1 LDELL
6 AWIWR
11 HIASVAGFALGLFLC
26 LRLVRQRQRPS
37 VTFAWLLVT
46 LLVPYVGVPLYVLFG
61 GRKLRG
67 AFPARPVAPPGA
79 PPPGAPPPGVEGLLV
94 REGQLAARDGNAIEW
109 LLDGGTA
116 YRRLFAELER
126 AQRSIRVA
134 TFILARDATGRA
146 LVELLARKAA
156 AGVEVHLL
164 LDALGSLGARGRFL
178 APLRRAGGHVAS
190 FLPVLPL
197 HRRWS
202 ANLRNHRKLVVIDG
216 ELGWTGGMNFA
227 EEYLGAGPD
236 AGRWIDGSLFVRGP
250 AVDDLLAVFASDWR
264 LATGA
269 DLPPLATGPVGAER
283 VPGAARAQV
292 VATGPDTQGDALSDA
307 VLAAMVEAR
316 ARIWL
321 VTPYFIPDEAL
332 TRALALQARLGRD
345 VLLIL
350 PQKSNHRLADLA
362 RAKTLRDLAAA
373 GVRVR
378 CVPQRM
384 LHAKAMVFDGALAV
398 FGTANLDLR
407 SLYLNFE
414 LSLFLHS
421 AAEVRDLAAWMET
434 LERDTVPL
442 ARDKPRFLERTLA
455 DFAAL
460 AAPLL

>member
-1 LDELL
+1 VDELL
-6 AWIWR
+6 AWLWR
-11 HIASVAGFALGLFLC
+11 HVASVAGFALGLFLC

-67 AFPARPVAPPGA
+67 AFPARAGASPPVVPPA
-79 PPPGAPPPGVEGLLV
+79 GVEGLLV
-94 REGQLAARDGNAIEW
+94 REGQFAARDGNAIEW
-109 LLDGGTA
+109 LLDGSSA
-116 YRRLFAELER
+116 YRRLFEELER

-202 ANLRNHRKLVVIDG
+202 ANLRNHRKLAVIDG

-236 AGRWIDGSLFVRGP
+236 AARWIDGSLFVRGP
-250 AVDDLLAVFASDWR
+250 AVDDLLAVFAGDWR

-269 DLPPLATGPVGAER
+269 DLPPLATPPGRARDAARAQGAER
-283 VPGAARAQV
+283 VQV

-332 TRALALQARLGRD
+332 ARALALQARLGRD

-362 RAKTLRDLAAA
+362 RGKTLRDLAAA

-378 CVPQRM
+378 CVPRRM

-421 AAEVRDLAAWMET
+421 AAEVRDLAAWMEA

-442 ARDKPRFLERTLA
+442 AREKPRFLERTLA